1 MFGRKTTDDQ
11 NNYTSTPP
19 TANNQR
25 DTSNLSIGGYVS
37 PYMTE
42 PQEATMAPQEKPQV
56 AMEGT
61 GQVMNA
67 SGQAAAIITTQQTG
81 MNSDNLLDDPLQVD
95 SILNGDGS
103 NRYMVN
109 TVVNASSTGGNLGG
123 SPLNTVQPSTA
134 TVLDSLT
141 TAPDIQAEL
150 QAPQP
155 LVANAVPSLPV
166 LTQQAPV
173 QMNAVPVEITSI
185 EQLLE
190 PSPVISA
197 NGAPMSSEQLQGPE
211 MASQL
216 TEQTEQL
223 QDAPAV
229 PSVSETAAKNLNP
242 EVDLANV
249 ITSGDEIVVKQ
260 SGPMHIKDYL
270 DIVIEK
276 NASDLHLTVGYPAS
290 LRIDGKLQRIGSEL
304 DYEQVKTLIYETLG
318 NNQKELLEVNKEVD
332 MSYQHENKA
341 RFRVNAY
348 NERGNLAAAYR
359 LIPTKIRTIDELN
372 IPPVLYDFTRLP
384 QGLFLVTGPTGH
396 GKSTTLAAMLQE
408 INQNYLKHIVTI
420 EDPIEYIYP
429 KGKALV
435 DQRELGQDTHDW
447 GIALRSILRQD
458 PDVVLIGEMRDFETI
473 QAAITIAETGHLVFA
488 TLHTNSAAQSID
500 RIIDVFPPHQQ
511 EQVRTQLAGSLKGI
525 LSQRLIPT
533 IGGGRKA
540 AVELMIVNPAI
551 QNLIR
556 EGKTY
561 QIDNIISTSFDI
573 GMLSLERSLVKMVR
587 EGKITVETAQ
597 EFAIRPE
604 EVLKLMKSG
613 I

>member
-1 MFGRKTTDDQ
+1 MFGKKDTNDQ
-11 NNYTSTPP
+11 NNITTPGQNTP
-19 TANNQR
+19 QE
-25 DTSNLSIGGYVS
+25 SGVSIGGYVS
-37 PYMTE
+37 PYINST
-42 PQEATMAPQEKPQV
+42 QDISTSGAPTSTVIDPSQYLNTPSESADPLQGINSPV
-56 AMEGT
+56 TPA
-61 GQVMNA
+61 
-67 SGQAAAIITTQQTG
+67 QTV
-81 MNSDNLLDDPLQVD
+81 SPTDNLLDDPNQVEQ
-95 SILNGDGS
+95 ILNGDGS
-103 NRYMVN
+103 LRYAATTNDPQSQSV
-109 TVVNASSTGGNLGG
+109 SSSLDSSIATELPSSLPDPVLPPAEPPTQEINVLPVMTQNPI
-123 SPLNTVQPSTA
+123 SNVPSVDTSTPVLDIPIPEQDLNTV
-134 TVLDSLT
+134 
-141 TAPDIQAEL
+141 
-150 QAPQP
+150 
-155 LVANAVPSLPV
+155 
-166 LTQQAPV
+166 
-173 QMNAVPVEITSI
+173 
-185 EQLLE
+185 
-190 PSPVISA
+190 
-197 NGAPMSSEQLQGPE
+197 
-211 MASQL
+211 SQL
-216 TEQTEQL
+216 TNISDTQL
-223 QDAPAV
+223 E
-229 PSVSETAAKNLNP
+229 SGSSELNP

-249 ITSGDEIVVKQ
+249 ITSGDEIGLP
-260 SGPMHIKDYL
+260 SNGEIHIKDLL

-290 LRIDGKLQRIGSEL
+290 IRIDSKLQRIGNDL
-304 DYEQVKTLIYETLG
+304 TFEQVKGLLYETLSG
-318 NNQKELLEVNKEVD
+318 NQKELLEVNKEVD
-332 MSYQHENKA
+332 LSYQHENKA

-359 LIPTKIRTIDELN
+359 LIPTKIRTIEELN
-372 IPPVLYDFTRLP
+372 LPSVLYDFTRIP

-408 INQNYLKHIVTI
+408 VNLNYPKHIVTI
-420 EDPIEYIYP
+420 EDPIEYVYQ
-429 KGKALV
+429 KAKALV

-511 EQVRTQLAGSLKGI
+511 EQIRTQLAGSLKGI

-533 IGGGRKA
+533 IGGGRRA

-561 QIDNIISTSFDI
+561 QIDNIISTSYDI
-573 GMLSLERSLVKMVR
+573 GMLSLERSLVKMIR

-597 EFAIRPE
+597 EYAIRPD
-604 EVLKLMKSG
+604 EVLKLMKTG